1 MKQENVSFE
10 ELIASSLRILE
21 ASCNKELSIY
31 ISSVDDVRCNNLIL
45 IDIFEHQQSL
55 MSQFYRKATQSLV
68 NLNIMF
74 EWMRSA
80 TGETYGKMTY
90 IIIYLSEKSKSNTH
104 SRRLYT

>member
-1 MKQENVSFE
+1 ME
-10 ELIASSLRILE
+10 
-21 ASCNKELSIY
+21 
-31 ISSVDDVRCNNLIL
+31 
-45 IDIFEHQQSL
+45 IFEHQQSL

-90 IIIYLSEKSKSNTH
+90 IIIYLMGKDEK
-104 SRRLYT
+104 